1 MIMTPRPYQRESVQT
16 VIDRATA
23 GQRKILLDLATG
35 MGKTAIKCM
44 LAAAAKKP
52 LVITNSLPVMKQ
64 VLGSLAGHLGEE
76 VDLEQAENYISNS
89 PLFQRRV
96 QVASKDTLLRGR
108 YKKGSFADRTLVLVD
123 EIHHGCASPRFIE
136 MMQHF
141 ENIGAFVVGFSAT
154 PYKGSGLP
162 LEYWGRPDYSY
173 GYRQAVRDAWLVPER
188 VISSEAISH
197 DLSEIRTVQGD
208 FHQGQLEAILCEEQ
222 AVQEATSLVLQTYKQ
237 MPSVIYAQGKRQALL
252 LAEVFERYGV
262 PYSIVH
268 DGQQPGERMLNM
280 RAFERGETK
289 IVINVDVLGFG
300 WDFPNLRN
308 VYNLAP
314 TKSLTRIRQRLGR
327 GARARSGVLV
337 EGMTRDERAA
347 AIAAD
352 EKNHFCW
359 YDSTDTMEG
368 FQCLTTAEIMDAAEE
383 RERNKKKRK
392 TGGKKGE
399 GEGEGEVDPLDPLDP
414 DARRE
419 LASGVLVGHRFKHTD
434 RDITQAP
441 TAKRRGW
448 RMLWGPHQG
457 KLIADLPTS
466 YLESVLRKR
475 RVPKTDAGRRKYKEP
490 PIYRGIRSEL
500 SRREIA

>member
-1 MIMTPRPYQRESVQT
+1 MRKEPRPYQREAFQT
-16 VIDRATA
+16 VIEKANA
-23 GQRKILLDLATG
+23 GSRKILLDLATG
-35 MGKTAIKCM
+35 MGKTYIKCM

-52 LVITNSLPVMKQ
+52 LVVTNSLPVMKQ
-64 VLGSLAGHLGEE
+64 VLGSLSIHLGED

-89 PLFQRRV
+89 PLFQRRA

-108 YKKGSFADRTLVLVD
+108 YRKGAFADRTLVLVD
-123 EIHHGCASPRFIE
+123 EVHHGCSSKRFIE
-136 MMQHF
+136 MMEYF
-141 ENIGAFVVGFSAT
+141 ESVGAFIVGFSAT

-173 GYRQAVRDAWLVPER
+173 GYRQAVSDAWLVPER
-188 VISSEAISH
+188 VVSSEAISH
-197 DLSEIRTVQGD
+197 DLSAVRTVQGD

-222 AVQEATSLVLQTYKQ
+222 AVQEATSLVLQTHKGL
-237 MPSVIYAQGKRQALL
+237 PSVVYAQGKRQALL
-252 LAEVFERYGV
+252 IAEVFERYGV

-280 RAFERGETK
+280 RAFENGDTK
-289 IVINVDVLGFG
+289 IMINVDVLGFG
-300 WDFPNLRN
+300 WDFPELRN

-327 GARARSGVLV
+327 GARARAGVIK

-352 EKNHFCW
+352 EKSHFTW

-383 RERNKKKRK
+383 RERNKRKRG
-392 TGGKKGE
+392 GGKRGGSGDGGDE
-399 GEGEGEVDPLDPLDP
+399 EPLEWDVD
-414 DARRE
+414 AARE
-419 LASGVLVGHRFKHTD
+419 LRSGVLVGHQFRHTE
-434 RDITQAP
+434 RDITQEP
-441 TAKRRGW
+441 TTKRRGW
-448 RMLWGPHQG
+448 RMLWGPHKG
-457 KLIADLPTS
+457 KLIADLPTD
-466 YLESVLRKR
+466 YLETVLRKR

-490 PIYRGIRSEL
+490 PIYKGIRSEL
-500 SRREIA
+500 SKREVA